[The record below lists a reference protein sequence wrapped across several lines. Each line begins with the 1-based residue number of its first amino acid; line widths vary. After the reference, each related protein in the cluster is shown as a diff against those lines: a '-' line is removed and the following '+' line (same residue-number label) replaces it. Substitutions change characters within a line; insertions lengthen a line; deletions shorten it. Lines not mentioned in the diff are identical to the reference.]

1 MLNQKRGIMKNLKIY
16 FLITNIVLSI
26 VAFSWMVGAQVPS
39 ATLPVRNPSP
49 EPSFWEEFDAA
60 HIEEEIGFWEE
71 FDKAY
76 IPPTTPTPTEVPAVI
91 NLEDIDP
98 SSEPIITGET
108 PKIKDPSS
116 GLLTPFDQFKVSIPA
131 HEFEEEL
138 IYGIERN
145 VEGKYNLLDQNGKI
159 VSTANEQQLINSN
172 LDPSRFIKIDGKMIN
187 FNGAEASTIN
197 VGGKQIDGLMKGDNF
212 LSPDDKVLYKNVD
225 EKWVKAGE
233 PITSPTKLTSKMIID
248 NAIQIGMMFGIGY
261 MVGGFIGGNAN
272 IALGSAL
279 AAATFV
285 WQAAGEKALW
295 GTPVQSVVKKI
306 TFGHP
311 TIGGVVIGAIIF
323 VVMYKKTDQ
332 EIVEFNCLPYQPP
345 IGGGDCEKCNIF
357 GECSEYRCKSLGQA
371 CELLNAGTED
381 EKCTWVNPRDVNSP
395 MIKVEHV
402 LEGYKWVP
410 DTAVRPPAT
419 GVVISQVDGSCV
431 ETFTALEFT
440 LLTDEPSQCKI
451 DYNLT
456 HNFDEMSYYIGG
468 SNLFSYNHTE
478 EMSLPGPDAI
488 NAIAPELQNDGTYTL
503 YARCQDANGNFNQDA
518 FSVRFCVKPGPD
530 TTPPKIEAVNVPS
543 NSPINYEKTE
553 LNLEVY
559 VNEPSE
565 CKWSKTDTSF
575 DNMENTMICD
585 TNLWEMNNQNVYTC
599 RTTLTGIQDR
609 KENSYYFKCK
619 DQPNEVEGNRNVNTQ
634 SYLYNIIGTQPLN
647 ILSIGPNETIRG
659 STDTIPVLLVV
670 KTDNGYKNGE
680 AVCYYSTTNEEE
692 DYIEFLETGGNTHE
706 QRQDLDSG
714 AYTYYYKCVDLGG
727 NTAYDSTSFNVEVD
741 RQGPFVVRAY
751 KSSGELKIITNEK
764 AECAYS
770 NKDCNFDIDEG
781 IQMTTLDN
789 EAHNS
794 EWKTTKNYYIRCKDE
809 YDNQPPLNV
818 DAVGCSIVVRPYE
831 IMANEGV
838 IEL

>member
-1 MLNQKRGIMKNLKIY
+1 MNSKEVKKRVKAY
-16 FLITNIVLSI
+16 FLIVNLVFAV
-26 VAFSWMVGAQVPS
+26 VAFSWMVGAEVPS
-39 ATLPVRNPSP
+39 ATLPVRNPPTSTTTQT
-49 EPSFWEEFDAA
+49 STLDIFKSLGQAFL
-60 HIEEEIGFWEE
+60 
-71 FDKAY
+71 KAVEQN
-76 IPPTTPTPTEVPAVI
+76 PLPTTPTPTEVPAVI
-91 NLEDIDP
+91 NLENVDP
-98 SSEPIITGET
+98 SSESGISLAKISPIYKVPPNTIFHPETGKEVLSLW
-108 PKIKDPSS
+108 KDS
-116 GLLTPFDQFKVSIPA
+116 
-131 HEFEEEL
+131 
-138 IYGIERN
+138 
-145 VEGKYNLLDQNGKI
+145 EGKFHLMENGKMGN
-159 VSTANEQQLINSN
+159 VVQLPEGVDSSTFTQGG
-172 LDPSRFIKIDGKMIN
+172 IDHPAI
-187 FNGAEASTIN
+187 E
-197 VGGKQIDGLMKGDNF
+197 VGVHSIL
-212 LSPDDKVLYKNVD
+212 
-225 EKWVKAGE
+225 E
-233 PITSPTKLTSKMIID
+233 
-248 NAIQIGMMFGIGY
+248 NAISIGMMFGLGTLI
-261 MVGGFIGGNAN
+261 GGFIGGNAD
-272 IALGSAL
+272 ISLGTAL
-279 AAATFV
+279 AAVTFIG
-285 WQAAGEKALW
+285 QAQAGDW
-295 GTPVQSVVKKI
+295 TGTFLEGPADVASKMGEFLDI
-306 TFGHP
+306 LGP
-311 TIGGVVIGAIIF
+311 GSGGVIIGAIIF
-323 VVMYKKTDQ
+323 VVMYKKASQ
-332 EIVEFNCLPYQPP
+332 EKVEFNCLPYQPP

-402 LEGYKWVP
+402 LSGYKWVP

-419 GVVISQVDGSCV
+419 GVVISQIDGTCV
-431 ETFTALEFT
+431 EAFTALEFT
-440 LLTDEPSQCKI
+440 LLTNEPSQCKI

-456 HNFDEMSYYIGG
+456 HSFDEMSYYIGG

-530 TTPPKIEAVNVPS
+530 TTPPRIEAVNVPS
-543 NSPINYEKTE
+543 NSPINYEQTS
-553 LNLEVY
+553 LALEVY
-559 VNEPSE
+559 VNEPAE

-575 DNMENTMICD
+575 DNMETSMVCD

-634 SYLYNIIGTQPLN
+634 SYLYNIVGTQPLN
-647 ILSIGPNETIRG
+647 ILSIGPNETIKG

-670 KTDNGYKNGE
+670 RTDNGYKNGE
-680 AVCYYSTTNEEE
+680 AICYYYNDANNNAPVNNE
-692 DYIEFLETGGNTHE
+692 DYIEFLETGENAHE

-741 RQGPFVVRAY
+741 RQAPVVVRAY

-794 EWKTTKNYYIRCKDE
+794 EWKTTKNYYVRCKDE

-818 DAVGCSIVVRPYE
+818 GAVGCSIVVRPYE

>member
-1 MLNQKRGIMKNLKIY
+1 MKVY
-16 FLITNIVLSI
+16 FLIVNLVFAV
-26 VAFSWMVGAQVPS
+26 VAFSWMVGAQTYTVYSRSSVPS
-39 ATLPVRNPSP
+39 GATNIIETSEKITYELGTASP
-49 EPSFWEEFDAA
+49 N
-60 HIEEEIGFWEE
+60 
-71 FDKAY
+71 
-76 IPPTTPTPTEVPAVI
+76 IPPTAPNPIESATFVNSAQISGIKGGMFYEVPIEGGLKDIAKVTEIKGDNIFGELRDGRKISWGKDVQTTPVKISQFQKNYWGDLDQYNI
-91 NLEDIDP
+91 NIQKSIDP
-98 SSEPIITGET
+98 SKYESMGISDITINSDGNMVITET
-108 PKIKDPSS
+108 GGTRKIYSPDGTLIQGDAGI
-116 GLLTPFDQFKVSIPA
+116 GLGGAITDYFT
-131 HEFEEEL
+131 
-138 IYGIERN
+138 N
-145 VEGKYNLLDQNGKI
+145 NLLEN
-159 VSTANEQQLINSN
+159 LIS
-172 LDPSRFIKIDGKMIN
+172 
-187 FNGAEASTIN
+187 A
-197 VGGKQIDGLMKGDNF
+197 VG
-212 LSPDDKVLYKNVD
+212 
-225 EKWVKAGE
+225 
-233 PITSPTKLTSKMIID
+233 
-248 NAIQIGMMFGIGY
+248 
-261 MVGGFIGGNAN
+261 
-272 IALGSAL
+272 
-279 AAATFV
+279 
-285 WQAAGEKALW
+285 
-295 GTPVQSVVKKI
+295 
-306 TFGHP
+306 
-311 TIGGVVIGAIIF
+311 IGAITAMIGSFAGGKDGAMWGFVSGFGGKVAADIAGAAVGKGKVLGILKPGHFGVVVGTAIF
-323 VVMYKKTDQ
+323 ILTYKKEST
-332 EIVEFNCLPYQPP
+332 EIVEFNCQPYQPP
-345 IGGGDCEKCNIF
+345 IGGKDCELCNIF

-431 ETFTALEFT
+431 EAFTALEFT

-530 TTPPKIEAVNVPS
+530 TTAPRIEAVNVPS
-543 NSPINYEKTE
+543 NSPINYEQTE
-553 LNLEVY
+553 LNLEIY
-559 VNEPSE
+559 VNEPAE

-575 DNMENTMICD
+575 DNMENSMVCD

-634 SYLYNIIGTQPLN
+634 SYLYNIVGTQPLN

-670 KTDNGYKNGE
+670 RTDNGYKNGE
-680 AVCYYSTTNEEE
+680 AICYYSTTNKED
-692 DYIEFLETGGNTHE
+692 DYIEFLETGGNAHE

-741 RQGPFVVRAY
+741 RQAPVVVRAY

-818 DAVGCSIVVRPYE
+818 GAVGCSIVVRPYE
-831 IMANEGV
+831 ILVNEGV